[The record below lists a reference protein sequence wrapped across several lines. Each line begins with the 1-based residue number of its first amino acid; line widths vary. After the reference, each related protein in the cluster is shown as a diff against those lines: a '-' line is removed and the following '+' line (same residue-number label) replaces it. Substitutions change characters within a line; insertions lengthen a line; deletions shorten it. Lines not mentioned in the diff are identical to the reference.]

1 MLYFILILIAV
12 IVGYL
17 LGIAPYIIPKVI
29 EIKQTRVKQNE
40 TVQEKREAEEILN
53 EYLNGPIK
61 SNGINQ
67 EDIAKEFITGE
78 RTTKGE

>member
-1 MLYFILILIAV
+1 MILIAV

-17 LGIAPYIIPKVI
+17 LGIAPFIVPKVI
-29 EIKQTRVKQNE
+29 EMMQTRVKEKE
-40 TVQEKREAEEILN
+40 TVQETREAEEILN

-61 SNGINQ
+61 SNEINQ
-67 EDIAKEFITGE
+67 EDIAKEYITGE